1 MRRVL
6 ASILALSFA
15 LAGAPTFASEADAKD
30 FFVRGR
36 ELRAKGDCA
45 GAAPLFRKAWELFPQ
60 GLGSL
65 RNLAECEEQ
74 LGHYAS
80 SRRGWLDL
88 KRALL
93 VTKDA
98 KYDGWD
104 ADADAAASRLAPKVA
119 RLTIVI
125 VQRGS
130 DGEGPL
136 SDSSIK
142 VSINGD
148 PLDRKL
154 LDVALDRDPGSYK
167 VRIDGGKEPV
177 EKEINLDAGDV
188 KSVKLVV
195 DLPEKPKP
203 DAPPPPPPAVVKKD
217 DPPKVDPPADM
228 QSNTGKTVGY
238 IALGVGGA
246 AVLGAGVM
254 LILRQSALG
263 DLKAACPAY
272 ETAACTGSRAAD
284 ARDAVDRGK
293 TASMLTNVFAA
304 VAVVGVGVG
313 VVLLSTSSRASGT
326 DGKSAAP
333 SATVRLSP
341 WAAAGG
347 GGAFLSG
354 EF

>member
-1 MRRVL
+1 MRRML
-6 ASILALSFA
+6 ASILTMSFA
-15 LAGAPTFASEADAKD
+15 LSGVPAFASEADAKD
-30 FFVRGR
+30 FFARGR

-45 GAAPLFRKAWELFPQ
+45 GAVPLFRKAWELYPG

-80 SRRGWLDL
+80 SRRAWLDL

-93 VTKDA
+93 VNKDA
-98 KYDGWD
+98 KYDAWD
-104 ADADAAASRLAPKVA
+104 ADADAAATRLAPKIA
-119 RLTIVI
+119 RLTITI

-136 SDSSIK
+136 ADAALK

-148 PLDRKL
+148 ALDRKL
-154 LDVALDRDPGSYK
+154 LDVALDRDPGSYR
-167 VRIDGGKEPV
+167 VRVEGGKEPV
-177 EKEINLDAGDV
+177 EKEINLNAGDN

-195 DLPEKPKP
+195 DLVDKPK
-203 DAPPPPPPAVVKKD
+203 DDKQPPPKD
-217 DPPKVDPPADM
+217 DPPKIDPPKNDPAKVDGPEP
-228 QSNTGKTVGY
+228 SNAGKTAGY

-246 AVLGAGVM
+246 AAIGTGVM
-254 LILRQSALG
+254 LILRQGALS

-272 ETAACTGSRAAD
+272 ESSACTGPRAAD

-293 TASMLTNVFAA
+293 SAAMLTNVFGA
-304 VAVVGVGVG
+304 VAIVGIGAG
-313 VVLLSTSSRASGT
+313 IILLVT
-326 DGKSAAP
+326 AP
-333 SATVRLSP
+333 SKSEAPRARSTVRLTP
-341 WAAAGG
+341 WAGAGG